1 VWVETIIFAVRRAAF
16 ACLGAISVTLLV
28 GLAPV
33 LAAPVPLSAVMGSPA
48 EGTWRTANG
57 TEVTIGP
64 CATGLCGTLSWVV
77 IPKKNAEQCRTTE
90 KQAFASLMLDYSN
103 PDKALQTR
111 PLLGLTMLTLTA
123 TNDPTAFT
131 AKVYNPE
138 DGSTND
144 VQVFIMNG
152 SSTLR
157 IGGGCLGTMCVQS
170 QDWPRVSARPIVPDF
185 TCEGG
190 Q

>member
-1 VWVETIIFAVRRAAF
+1 MWLETTISAVRRAVPAV
-16 ACLGAISVTLLV
+16 LSAIILTVSAGPLS
-28 GLAPV
+28 A
-33 LAAPVPLSAVMGSPA
+33 LAAPVPLSTLTGSPA

-77 IPKKNAEQCRTTE
+77 IPKKNAEQCRTTD
-90 KQAFASLMLDYSN
+90 KKAFAQLMLDYSN
-103 PDKALQTR
+103 PDKALQMR
-111 PLLGLTMLTLTA
+111 PLLGLTMLTLTP

-144 VQVFIMNG
+144 VQVFILNG
-152 SSTLR
+152 NNTLR
-157 IGGGCLGTMCVQS
+157 IGGGCLGTICLQS
-170 QDWPRVSARPIVPDF
+170 QDWPRVPARPVAPDF